1 MSPPDRSEPVSSLT
15 LTAYRLFTHALTPL
29 VPIALRQRALRGKE
43 DRERMRERLGH
54 AGRARPGGQLIWIH
68 GASVGETLAILPLI
82 DALLEE
88 ADRSVLVTS
97 GTVTSAKLMAERLPP
112 RALHQFAPVDAP
124 SVTARFLDHWRPDA
138 ALFVDSEIWP
148 NILTGA
154 RMRSIPLALING
166 RISARSFAG
175 WRRFRRSAARL
186 FANYDVCLAQDA
198 ATAERLSALGARRVE
213 VTGSLKADAAPLPAD
228 PTRLNALLEAIGSR
242 PVLLA
247 VSTHPGEDETILPAH
262 DALRRQHSDLLTI
275 IAPRHPERGGEIMML
290 AGDRATRQRSKSE
303 LPDSNT
309 AVYVADTLGELG
321 LFYRL
326 APFAFIGGS
335 LIPHG
340 GQNPLEP
347 ARLHCAVMTGPH
359 TQNFTVA
366 YDAILSAQ
374 GAGRVHSSGEIATLA
389 GRLIDNPANARA
401 MGDAAADAAAKLGGA
416 VEKTRAAVEH
426 LLAHARA

>member
-1 MSPPDRSEPVSSLT
+1 MSSLA

-54 AGRARPGGQLIWIH
+54 AGRARPDGQLIWIH

-82 DALLEE
+82 DTLLEKP
-88 ADRSVLVTS
+88 DRSVLVTS

-112 RALHQFAPVDAP
+112 RAFHQFAPVDAP
-124 SVTARFLDHWRPDA
+124 SVIARFLDHWRPDA

-154 RMRSIPLALING
+154 RMRGMPLALING

-186 FANYDVCLAQDA
+186 FANYDLCLAQDP
-198 ATAERLSALGARRVE
+198 ATAERLSALGARHVE

-228 PTRLNALLEAIGSR
+228 PAKLDALRAAIGSR

-262 DALRRQHSDLLTI
+262 DALRRRHSDLLTI

-290 AGDRATRQRSKSE
+290 AGDRTARQRSKNE
-303 LPDSNT
+303 LPDLNT
-309 AVYVADTLGELG
+309 AVYVADTMGELG

-335 LIPHG
+335 LVPHG

-359 TQNFTVA
+359 TQNFTVV
-366 YDAILSAQ
+366 YNAILAAQ
-374 GAGRVHSSGEIATLA
+374 GAGRVHSSSEIATLA
-389 GRLIDNPANARA
+389 GRLIDNPGEARA
-401 MGDAAADAAAKLGGA
+401 MGDAAANAAAQLGGA
-416 VEKTRAAVEH
+416 VEKTRVAIEH

>member
-1 MSPPDRSEPVSSLT
+1 MSSLT

-88 ADRSVLVTS
+88 ADRTVLVTS

>member
-1 MSPPDRSEPVSSLT
+1 MSSLA

-43 DRERMRERLGH
+43 DSERMRERLGH

-374 GAGRVHSSGEIATLA
+374 GVGRVHSSGEIATLA
-389 GRLIDNPANARA
+389 GRLIDNPANART

-416 VEKTRAAVEH
+416 VEKTRAAIEH